1 MGSASRTGGFN
12 DPPRHPTPS
21 FEREARRR
29 RPADDDDILSQ
40 ALNNSGGA
48 QSMSRDR
55 SVPIGGMGNLDY
67 ENKSAYEDEID
78 RLSNQSYSEHGFR
91 AGN

>member
-29 RPADDDDILSQ
+29 RPVDDEDDILSQ

-55 SVPIGGMGNLDY
+55 SMAIGGIGGLDY
-67 ENKSAYEDEID
+67 DNKSAFEDEID
-78 RLSNQSYSEHGFR
+78 RLSN
-91 AGN
+91 